1 MAWPHVP
8 SEQRGSTGSR
18 TSCHLPPSFAL
29 ARRYLLRSSAQ
40 PDFIEVGISST
51 TIRLPTPGVLGW
63 INILRTSDQFKNL
76 CKLYCLPTIQLQ
88 PVTQV
93 QTHRAAPAMPASP
106 RPMFVLP
113 FFLPLFSISQQ
124 SGKREE
130 HPKYSSPGSQQPL
143 TPFPD
148 ECEHS
153 SCRNPLSIPLQRP
166 YNLPSVLPCMLLIF
180 LTSTAATQPQSSTHC
195 QSVNDCR
202 KPLLAAPLPLP
213 PLGAGPGA

>member
-40 PDFIEVGISST
+40 PDFIEVGISSI

-106 RPMFVLP
+106 PANVCSS
-113 FFLPLFSISQQ
+113 FLPSPFQHLTTVRQTGGASKILLSWQPTATDTIS
-124 SGKREE
+124 
-130 HPKYSSPGSQQPL
+130 
-143 TPFPD
+143 
-148 ECEHS
+148 
-153 SCRNPLSIPLQRP
+153 
-166 YNLPSVLPCMLLIF
+166 
-180 LTSTAATQPQSSTHC
+180 
-195 QSVNDCR
+195 
-202 KPLLAAPLPLP
+202 
-213 PLGAGPGA
+213 

>member
-1 MAWPHVP
+1 MFWDKHPQNIRPIQESLQTVLLANHPAAASHTGTDT
-8 SEQRGSTGSR
+8 QGSTS
-18 TSCHLPPSFAL
+18 HASF
-29 ARRYLLRSSAQ
+29 
-40 PDFIEVGISST
+40 P
-51 TIRLPTPGVLGW
+51 
-63 INILRTSDQFKNL
+63 
-76 CKLYCLPTIQLQ
+76 
-88 PVTQV
+88 
-93 QTHRAAPAMPASP
+93 P

-113 FFLPLFSISQQ
+113 FFLPLFSISEQ

-153 SCRNPLSIPLQRP
+153 SCRNPHSIPLQRP
-166 YNLPSVLPCMLLIF
+166 SNLPSVLPCMLLIF
-180 LTSTAATQPQSSTHC
+180 LTSTAATQPQSSAHC